1 MGSQCVCPGWPRICE
16 QHRTESHVSHHHRGL
31 GLSTQVNVDTQ
42 LLGGSEGP
50 EQALDKIVKD
60 HVDITLISGQEYMI

>member
-1 MGSQCVCPGWPRICE
+1 MDI
-16 QHRTESHVSHHHRGL
+16 
-31 GLSTQVNVDTQ
+31 Q

-60 HVDITLISGQEYMI
+60 HVDLTFISWQDYMI